1 MALQIFTNLVSQNA
15 QRNLTTNN
23 DRLEAS
29 IKEVAS
35 GKKFQKAGDNAA
47 AFSISESIR
56 ADTLVL
62 RQASRNANDAL
73 ALVNSTEG
81 SIGEISSILIRLRE
95 LAQQSSSGAISNTD
109 RESVQIEFD
118 QLRKELDRIAGS
130 AEFNGRKLLNGNL
143 SSGSADPII
152 IQIGLDGTTSNRFN
166 LNETLDV
173 DDLRAAALGLDQLS
187 VNTQDG
193 ALAANEAIEVVLD
206 NVIETRTR
214 VAVGAERLAHT
225 VANLDRYAEEYTR
238 TDSIISDADLGEG
251 FANLTRNQIQVQAST
266 AMVGQANLNPQ
277 NVLQLLQLA

>member
-15 QRNLTTNN
+15 QRNLTTNT

-62 RQASRNANDAL
+62 KQASRNANDAL

-130 AEFNGRKLLNGNL
+130 ADFNGRRLLDGSL
-143 SSGSADPII
+143 ASGASDPII
-152 IQIGLDGTTSNRFN
+152 IQIGLDGTSSNRFN
-166 LNETLDV
+166 LNETLNV
-173 DDLRAAALGLDQLS
+173 TDLRAAALGLDQLA

-193 ALAANEAIEVVLD
+193 GIVANEAIERVLD
-206 NVIETRTR
+206 NVIEMRTR

-225 VANLDRYAEEYTR
+225 VANIDRYAEEYVR
-238 TDSIISDADLGEG
+238 TDSIISDSDLGEG
-251 FANLTRNQIQVQAST
+251 FANLTKNQIQVQAST
-266 AMVGQANLNPQ
+266 AMVSQANLNPQ
-277 NVLQLLQLA
+277 SVLQLLQLA

>member
-62 RQASRNANDAL
+62 KQASRNANDAL

-130 AEFNGRKLLNGNL
+130 ADFNGRRLLDGSL
-143 SSGSADPII
+143 ASGASDPII
-152 IQIGLDGTTSNRFN
+152 IQIGLDGTSSNRFN
-166 LNETLDV
+166 LNETLNV
-173 DDLRAAALGLDQLS
+173 TDLRAAALGLDQLA

-193 ALAANEAIEVVLD
+193 GIVANEAIERVLD
-206 NVIETRTR
+206 NVIEMRTR

-225 VANLDRYAEEYTR
+225 VANIDRYAEEYVR
-238 TDSIISDADLGEG
+238 TDSIISDSDLGEG
-251 FANLTRNQIQVQAST
+251 FANLTKNQIQVQAST
-266 AMVGQANLNPQ
+266 AMVSQANLNPQ
-277 NVLQLLQLA
+277 SVLQLLQLA